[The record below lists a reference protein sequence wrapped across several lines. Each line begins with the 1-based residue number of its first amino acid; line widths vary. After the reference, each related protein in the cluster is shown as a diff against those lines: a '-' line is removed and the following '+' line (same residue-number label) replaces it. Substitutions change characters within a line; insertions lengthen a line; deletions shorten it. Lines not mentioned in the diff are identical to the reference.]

1 MQKFVA
7 MAATAVSLAGFAGV
21 AGWVGEAQAQTAAPA
36 ASSPA
41 KKELVTKILS
51 LQQGGIEALSRNMT
65 EQPAVQI
72 MQQAGQ
78 VLQRLP
84 AERRDAMARDIEA
97 DLRKYVE
104 ETAPMVRDKAIKLA
118 PSTIGAL
125 LEERFSE
132 DELKQVV
139 ALLESPVNKK
149 FQGMTGD
156 MQRAISEKLV
166 AEAKGDVEPRLQALQ
181 KTVAK
186 RLGMTPE
193 PGTGNGNTNGGEA
206 KPATK
211 PAPKK

>member
-1 MQKFVA
+1 MQKFVV
-7 MAATAVSLAGFAGV
+7 MAAALAGLALMGS
-21 AGWVGEAQAQTAAPA
+21 AAQGQTAAA
-36 ASSPA
+36 VSSPA
-41 KKELVTKILS
+41 KKELVAKVLS

-84 AERRDAMARDIEA
+84 AERRDAVAKDIEA

-104 ETAPMVRDKAIKLA
+104 DTTPIVRDKAIKLA
-118 PSTIGAL
+118 PSTIGVL

-139 ALLESPVNKK
+139 AMLESPVNRK
-149 FQGMTGD
+149 FQSMTGD

-166 AEAKGDVEPRLQALQ
+166 AEAKGDVEPKLQALQ

-193 PGTGNGNTNGGEA
+193 PGNGGEA
-206 KPATK
+206 KPGAK
-211 PAPKK
+211 PAPTPKK

>member
-1 MQKFVA
+1 VH
-7 MAATAVSLAGFAGV
+7 
-21 AGWVGEAQAQTAAPA
+21 AQTAAT
-36 ASSPA
+36 SSPA
-41 KKELVTKILS
+41 KKELVSKILS
-51 LQQGGIEALSRNMT
+51 LQQGGIEALSRSMT

-78 VLQRLP
+78 VLQRMP
-84 AERRDAMARDIEA
+84 AERRDAVARDIEA

-104 ETAPMVRDKAIKLA
+104 DTVPMVRDKAVKLA

-132 DELKQVV
+132 DELKQIV
-139 ALLESPVNKK
+139 ALLESPVNRK
-149 FQGMTGD
+149 FQSMTGD

-166 AEAKGDVEPRLQALQ
+166 AEAKADVEPRLQALQ

-193 PGTGNGNTNGGEA
+193 PGNGGE
-206 KPATK
+206 TK
-211 PAPKK
+211 PAAKPTPNTKK

>member
-1 MQKFVA
+1 MQKLVA
-7 MAATAVSLAGFAGV
+7 MAARTAIMAALAGV
-21 AGWVGEAQAQTAAPA
+21 VGAVGNAQAQAAAPA

-84 AERRDAMARDIEA
+84 AERRDAVARDIEA

-149 FQGMTGD
+149 FQSMTGD

-186 RLGMTPE
+186 RLGVTPE
-193 PGTGNGNTNGGEA
+193 PGNGGDAKPVA
-206 KPATK
+206 KPAPT
-211 PAPKK
+211 PKK